1 MKLTRIFLL
10 KAFEE
15 DYKQFDNNAPANSLK
30 KLIITNSNID
40 IILTF
45 FLSFL
50 YIITIGFINN
60 DFYEKYPTNFIT
72 IAKFIFLLSFIFI
85 IIELFRV
92 TIITWEKYIRSLNK
106 PQESSERS
114 SINSNKSNNSRNNS
128 NSSIKKKIEMNDIDE
143 MKNPFLSKEDKV
155 NEENNENNKY
165 NFNENIKN
173 LINNNNSK
181 KSYIDNY
188 YESKL
193 LSPLTTIYDK
203 LFIKLYIY
211 LINKLNK
218 YLSQNESEI
227 NEHQNK
233 LFLYIIIIKYP
244 HTLSTIFHI
253 LKQILFF
260 LSFCL
265 SFCFWVLYLP
275 NKINLKQYSFNIVNI
290 FLAECLSLYCLF
302 RLCYF
307 SIKFIFSIFICPVYM
322 GSLYLGYFEDKINE
336 KLNELI
342 NTRIYTDKSCLVS
355 RNSINKFNKE
365 EILNTCSICLE
376 NFIKGDVISTLP
388 CSKRH
393 TFHSYCLE
401 EWFHSNILCPLCR
414 YDFSREFQMLIP
426 NQNNINLENIMNVE
440 GAQNNNND
448 FFNIND
454 DLNLNNL
461 NLNDNNL
468 NNIYNNN
475 INNNEM
481 ENNNAQIPFQNIEMN
496 ILNQNQ
502 NNNNNEHN
510 NNNNNNI

>member
-1 MKLTRIFLL
+1 
-10 KAFEE
+10 
-15 DYKQFDNNAPANSLK
+15 
-30 KLIITNSNID
+30 
-40 IILTF
+40 
-45 FLSFL
+45 
-50 YIITIGFINN
+50 
-60 DFYEKYPTNFIT
+60 
-72 IAKFIFLLSFIFI
+72 
-85 IIELFRV
+85 
-92 TIITWEKYIRSLNK
+92 
-106 PQESSERS
+106 
-114 SINSNKSNNSRNNS
+114 
-128 NSSIKKKIEMNDIDE
+128 
-143 MKNPFLSKEDKV
+143 
-155 NEENNENNKY
+155 
-165 NFNENIKN
+165 
-173 LINNNNSK
+173 
-181 KSYIDNY
+181 
-188 YESKL
+188 
-193 LSPLTTIYDK
+193 
-203 LFIKLYIY
+203 
-211 LINKLNK
+211 
-218 YLSQNESEI
+218 
-227 NEHQNK
+227 
-233 LFLYIIIIKYP
+233 
-244 HTLSTIFHI
+244 
-253 LKQILFF
+253 
-260 LSFCL
+260 
-265 SFCFWVLYLP
+265 
-275 NKINLKQYSFNIVNI
+275 
-290 FLAECLSLYCLF
+290 
-302 RLCYF
+302 
-307 SIKFIFSIFICPVYM
+307 M

-365 EILNTCSICLE
+365 EIFNTCSICLE

-440 GAQNNNND
+440 DAQNNNND

-481 ENNNAQIPFQNIEMN
+481 DNNNAQIPFQNIEMN